1 MNNPE
6 AEPRGIN
13 NRKKICKNWFLFI
26 ITHPYTPPEGI
37 FRNFRI
43 PSFIS
48 FSDPR
53 VGELNHL
60 LLNQFFFVPLNDVK
74 NVFLR
79 IRTPFGTWIPIKE

>member
-6 AEPRGIN
+6 ASHRGIN
-13 NRKKICKNWFLFI
+13 NRKKVCKTWFLFI

-60 LLNQFFFVPLNDVK
+60 LLNPEKLKLCHFKTRKYKLNVLTGIS
-74 NVFLR
+74 NHNF
-79 IRTPFGTWIPIKE
+79 